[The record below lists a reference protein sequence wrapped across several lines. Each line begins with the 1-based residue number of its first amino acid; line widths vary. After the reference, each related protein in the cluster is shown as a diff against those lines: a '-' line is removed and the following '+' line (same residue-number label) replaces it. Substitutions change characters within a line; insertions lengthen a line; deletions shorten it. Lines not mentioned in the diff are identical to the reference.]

1 MKTLTLQ
8 QSLKDLRGDI
18 LKNGDGEMITFGLAA
33 ATIILMAKEDLIRSL
48 TMAQT
53 LYKEEKIELN
63 TSDFDYLQA
72 SIKANAS
79 TVYGNALIG
88 GQLLVILSEL
98 KDIEENKK

>member
-1 MKTLTLQ
+1 MKTLTLK
-8 QSLKDLRGDI
+8 QSLKDLKGDV
-18 LKNGDGEMITFGLAA
+18 LKNGDREIVTVGSAA
-33 ATIILMAKEDLIRSL
+33 ATIILMVKEDLIRSL

-72 SIKANAS
+72 GIKAHAS
-79 TVYGNALIG
+79 SVYGNALIG

-98 KDIEENKK
+98 KDIEEKTK